1 MYDDEEEDELHYE
14 DSNSIIKQPNNLIDG
29 IIGLKEEGSMLLY

>member
-14 DSNSIIKQPNNLIDG
+14 DSNSFIKQQNNLIEG
-29 IIGLKEEGSMLLY
+29 SIVVKEEGSML